1 MILVTGA
8 AGKTGRAVIRALG
21 QTGQEVRAL
30 IRIPGQEAVVRAAGA
45 QEVVVGDM
53 RDGGAL
59 ARAVSGASA
68 VYHICPNMHPEE
80 MTIGQSVI
88 AAVATAG
95 VQRFVYHSVLHP
107 QTERMPHH
115 WHKLR
120 VEEQLFE
127 SGLSFTILQP
137 VIYMQNLLAQFDTIL
152 TQGCYPVPYAPS
164 TRLSFVDL
172 EDVATVAAL
181 VLTDADHAGASYEL
195 IGSPPLTQ
203 TEVAAILSQQIGR
216 TVRVEVID
224 REQWRRQAQG
234 AGLGDYAIDALLRM
248 FHYYEA
254 YGFAGSTRVLS
265 WLLGREPASLAAFIS
280 RSMAG

>member
-21 QTGQEVRAL
+21 QAGQEVRAL

-53 RDGGAL
+53 QDGGAIG
-59 ARAVSGASA
+59 RALNGAIA
-68 VYHICPNMHPEE
+68 VYHICPNMHPDE
-80 MTIGQSVI
+80 TAIGHGVI
-88 AAVATAG
+88 AAAAAAG
-95 VQRFVYHSVLHP
+95 VLRFVYHSVFHP

-120 VEEQLFE
+120 VEERLFE
-127 SGLSFTILQP
+127 SGLTFTILQP
-137 VIYMQNLLAQFDTIL
+137 AIYMQNLLAQLDTVL
-152 TQGCYPVPYAPS
+152 TQGRYPVPYAAA

-172 EDVATVAAL
+172 EDVAAVAAR

-216 TVRVEVID
+216 TVRVEVLD
-224 REQWRRQAQG
+224 REQWRRQAQA
-234 AGLGDYAIDALLRM
+234 AGLGDYAIDTLLRM
-248 FHYYEA
+248 FHYYESC
-254 YGFAGSTRVLS
+254 GFTGSPGVLR
-265 WLLGREPASLAAFIS
+265 WLLGREPASLATFIG
-280 RSMAG
+280 RSMVD